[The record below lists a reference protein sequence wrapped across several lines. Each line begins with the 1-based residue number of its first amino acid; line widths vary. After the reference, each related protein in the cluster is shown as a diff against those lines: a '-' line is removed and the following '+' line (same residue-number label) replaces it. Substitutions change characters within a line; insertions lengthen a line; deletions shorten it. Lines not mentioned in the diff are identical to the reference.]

1 MQRKKPKAKAER
13 PFQPRP
19 ARVVLDREAVARL
32 AYELYVQRG
41 REPGHDAEDWLMAEQ
56 TLLKQSTRS
65 DARRPTAKVSRR
77 TEDKSR
83 R

>member
-1 MQRKKPKAKAER
+1 MQHKKPKAKTTR
-13 PFQPRP
+13 PSQPPP

-56 TLLKQSTRS
+56 TLLKQSPRS
-65 DARRPTAKVSRR
+65 DARRSAAKASRR

>member
-1 MQRKKPKAKAER
+1 MQGKKPKARTKR
-13 PFQPRP
+13 PSQTSP

-41 REPGHDAEDWLMAEQ
+41 REPGHDAEDWLTAEQ
-56 TLLKQSTRS
+56 TLLKQSRRS
-65 DARRPTAKVSRR
+65 YTRRPAAKVSRR

-83 R
+83 